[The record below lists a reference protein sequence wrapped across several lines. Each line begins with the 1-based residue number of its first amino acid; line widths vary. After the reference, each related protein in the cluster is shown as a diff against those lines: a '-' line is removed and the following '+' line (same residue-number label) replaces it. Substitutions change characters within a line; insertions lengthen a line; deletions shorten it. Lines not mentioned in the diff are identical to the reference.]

1 MTSIKANDA
10 SLENTIELRPS
21 YKLPIGII
29 IIGLAIIPL
38 QIWLGIVF
46 ILLGSFL
53 GFQATTIK
61 LKFTETAL
69 DVYRGDKLLRNFPY
83 SDWLNWEIFWVKVP
97 ILFYFKEIKSIHFL
111 PILFDPNTLKS
122 CLEQKCDREKIAKEN
137 RSSEGEKD

>member
-29 IIGLAIIPL
+29 IVGLALIPL
-38 QIWLGIVF
+38 QIWLGIVL

-69 DVYRGDKLLRNFPY
+69 DVYRGEKLLRNFPY
-83 SDWLNWEIFWVKVP
+83 SDWLNWEIFWEKVP

-111 PILFDPNTLKS
+111 PILFDPKTLKS
-122 CLEQKCDREKIAKEN
+122 CLEQKCSREKIAKEDTI
-137 RSSEGEKD
+137 SD